1 MRLIPVVLFLCCI
14 IACAPKKVAVTNG
27 QADTLMAFM
36 KESVNPH
43 FHNQRPRE
51 AGRLLDSIYPFVQ
64 QLNNYILTC
73 SYLRF
78 KGVQFGEEKK
88 YDSARAV
95 INESIAL
102 ALKKDS
108 TGKQVL
114 AGKIQLIDI
123 LHEEGYND
131 SALKVAK
138 EAYYEAAKIDTPGLA
153 IICLRLS
160 EIYMDIGDL
169 PAVKKYLF
177 EGFHRTSRP
186 ILKTV
191 FANGISKYY
200 ADNDQPD
207 SAIIFFK
214 AMETDTSFASPHF
227 DAVKYGNLGLLLS
240 QTGKPEEGLPYLL
253 KSMDIS
259 RELDQLD
266 GESYY
271 ALGET
276 YSKLKQYKQSAAYL
290 DTAFSMGE
298 QSTLT
303 SVWKRRS
310 RNLAAQGQYA
320 AAYAALD
327 SSYESY
333 RAENDSSLAMQG
345 RELET
350 KYAVKAKD
358 DEIAAL
364 AFENKANHKI
374 HRQQQVIIIGMIV
387 GGVLLATLGLLLWRR
402 RKLQLQLL
410 ETSLQQRLLR
420 SQMEPHFIF
429 NTLSVLQSFI
439 RNDEKEKAIRYLN
452 KFAKLVR
459 ISLENARESFVPLKD
474 EVLALQ
480 NYLGLQAM
488 RFEGDFDYEIDV
500 YEQYEEDELLI
511 PPMLLQPFVE
521 NAILHG
527 IRQLPRKGLIRVSIR
542 RTQWMLHCEIEDNG
556 NGMLP
561 VREATPDKQSLS
573 TIITQERLTMLSRQ
587 TRQPAHLSIT
597 DKGTLNGQGVLVKL
611 DIPLRR
617 TK

>member
-1 MRLIPVVLFLCCI
+1 MRHLSVALFLLCV
-14 IACAPKKVAVTNG
+14 IACTSKKVAVTNG

-36 KESVNPH
+36 KESINPY
-43 FHNQRPRE
+43 FHNQQPKE
-51 AGRLLDSIYPFVQ
+51 AGRLLDSIYPYVQ
-64 QLNNYILTC
+64 QLNNYVLTC

-78 KGVQFGEEKK
+78 KGVQFGEEEK

-102 ALKKDS
+102 ALQKDS

-123 LHEEGYND
+123 LHEEGFND

-138 EAYYEAAKIDTPGLA
+138 EAYYEASKIDTPGLA

-160 EIYMDIGDL
+160 EIYMDIGEQA
-169 PAVKKYLF
+169 AVKKYLF
-177 EGFHRTSRP
+177 EGFQRTSRP

-191 FANGISKYY
+191 FANGIAKYY
-200 ADNDQPD
+200 ADNGQPD

-214 AMETDTSFASPHF
+214 TMEADTSFASPHF
-227 DAVKYGNLGLLLS
+227 DAVKYGNLGLLLM

-253 KSMDIS
+253 KSTAIN
-259 RELDQLD
+259 RELGQLD

-276 YSKLKQYKQSAAYL
+276 YSKLKQYAQAAAYL
-290 DTAFSMGE
+290 DTSFSMAD
-298 QSTLT
+298 QSTMT
-303 SVWKRRS
+303 SIWKRRA
-310 RNLAAQGQYA
+310 RNLAEQGQYA

-333 RAENDSSLAMQG
+333 RTENDSSLALKG

-358 DEIAAL
+358 DEIATL
-364 AFENKANHKI
+364 AFENKANAKI
-374 HRQQQVIIIGMIV
+374 KRQQQVIITGMIV
-387 GGVLLATLGLLLWRR
+387 GVILLVVLGLLLWRR

-439 RNDEKEKAIRYLN
+439 RNDEKDKAIRYLN

-500 YEQYEEDELLI
+500 YEEYEEDDLLI

-542 RTQWMLHCEIEDNG
+542 RTRFMLHCEIEDNG
-556 NGMLP
+556 NGMP
-561 VREATPDKQSLS
+561 VVKEVAPDKQSLS
-573 TIITQERLTMLSRQ
+573 TLITQERLTMLSRQ

-597 DKGTLNGQGVLVKL
+597 DKGTVNGQGVLVKL
-611 DIPLRR
+611 DIPLR
-617 TK
+617 KSK